1 MEVARAIP
9 TDIGIITIIRLS
21 TALVATVI
29 HPLAAH
35 AVAVAAEASAVVVP
49 AVAVAAEASAV
60 VVPAVVAAEA
70 AAVWVVEDNTD
81 R

>member
-21 TALVATVI
+21 TALVAAVI

-35 AVAVAAEASAVVVP
+35 AVAVAAEASAV
-49 AVAVAAEASAV
+49 V

>member
-49 AVAVAAEASAV
+49 AV
-60 VVPAVVAAEA
+60 VAAEA

>member
-21 TALVATVI
+21 TALVAVI

-35 AVAVAAEASAVVVP
+35 AVAVAAEASAVVV
-49 AVAVAAEASAV
+49 VS
-60 VVPAVVAAEA
+60 AVVAAEA
-70 AAVWVVEDNTD
+70 AAVWVEEDNTD
-81 R
+81 

>member
-35 AVAVAAEASAVVVP
+35 AVAVAAEASAVVV
-49 AVAVAAEASAV
+49 
-60 VVPAVVAAEA
+60 VPAVVAAEA
-70 AAVWVVEDNTD
+70 AVVWVVEDNTD